1 MAYALYAGE
10 GNFHIKYSIPIFCA
24 GLFICCM
31 LCHGELAMRK
41 PAPQYLTLFYL
52 MVSLGGAIGGIFVAI
67 IAPRVFNSYLE
78 LPIGLVACGV
88 LAVIV
93 LFNVEVPQARDR

>member
-52 MVSLGGAIGGIFVAI
+52 MVSVGGAVGGIFVAI
-67 IAPRVFNSYLE
+67 IAPARVQL
-78 LPIGLVACGV
+78 LPGASHRFGRLRR
-88 LAVIV
+88 
-93 LFNVEVPQARDR
+93 ARGDCPL

>member
-1 MAYALYAGE
+1 ML
-10 GNFHIKYSIPIFCA
+10 IPGFA
-24 GLFICCM
+24 AALFICCM
-31 LCHGELAMRK
+31 MCHGELARRK

-67 IAPRVFNSYLE
+67 IAPRVFHSYLE
-78 LPIGLVACGV
+78 LPVGLVACAM

-93 LFNVEVPQARDR
+93 LWQVVPNSQDSARGRFGSS